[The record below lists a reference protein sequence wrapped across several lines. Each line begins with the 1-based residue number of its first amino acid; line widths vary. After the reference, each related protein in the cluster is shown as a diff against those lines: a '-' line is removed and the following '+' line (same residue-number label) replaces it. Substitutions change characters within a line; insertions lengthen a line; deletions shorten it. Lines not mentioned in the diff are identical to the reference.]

1 MVPKWKREVTMVT
14 VTIKNIPEEIYERVK
29 NQAKINHRSINGE
42 ILSILEQAISIP
54 PIDVQA
60 TIKRAR
66 KVRELTAQ
74 YTITADEI
82 EKLINEGRDDS
93 R

>member
-1 MVPKWKREVTMVT
+1 MVT

-54 PIDVQA
+54 PIDIQA
-60 TIKRAR
+60 TIKRAS

-82 EKLINEGRDDS
+82 EKLINEGRE
-93 R
+93 

>member
-1 MVPKWKREVTMVT
+1 MVPKWKHDVTMVT

-42 ILSILEQAISIP
+42 ILSILEQAITIP

-82 EKLINEGRDDS
+82 EKLINEGRE
-93 R
+93 